1 MREEREKQEEQKDK
15 ADFLQCL
22 ELLASG
28 CSKHGSSSRVFYVLE
43 KKSGKMEGEIM
54 EAYQGSCNIIF

>member
-28 CSKHGSSSRVFYVLE
+28 RSKHGSSSRVFYVLE
-43 KKSGKMEGEIM
+43 KKIWKNGRRN
-54 EAYQGSCNIIF
+54 Y

>member
-43 KKSGKMEGEIM
+43 KKIWKNGRRN
-54 EAYQGSCNIIF
+54 YGSFLGQL